1 MNKEQTLHSFWSSFG
16 LKAYDELSVPD
27 DAALPYITYEV
38 RTDSFGNA
46 VALSASI
53 WYRST
58 SWAEVTAKEH
68 EVYERIGR
76 GGVIVD
82 YDGGALWIQRG
93 APWAHRLND
102 PSDEMIRR
110 IALNT
115 SVEYLD

>member
-1 MNKEQTLHSFWSSFG
+1 MNKEQTLHSFWSGFG
-16 LKAYDELSVPD
+16 IKAYDELSVPD

-46 VALSASI
+46 VALSASL
-53 WYRST
+53 WYRSP
-58 SWAEVTAKEH
+58 SWADITAKEH

-82 YDGGALWIQRG
+82 YEGGALWIQRG
-93 APWAHRLND
+93 SPWATRREE
-102 PSDEMIRR
+102 PSDDGIRR
-110 IALNT
+110 IVLNT